1 MNRFVSHRMSSAS
14 LALVRYGRVPEVARF
29 ETGDLRLLDRD
40 ATLVVETPR
49 GLELGRLLDLIKP
62 APVNGSDDEPP
73 PPTGV
78 VRRIAGDADE
88 SKAVQLRRRAEEE
101 FADWERRIQEWNL
114 DLQLIDLEWTLDES
128 KLILY
133 VLNERGPE
141 CTKLALQAA
150 AAGFGVI
157 EVQPV
162 SLEGLK
168 PIENAGG
175 GCGSCGCHN

>member
-1 MNRFVSHRMSSAS
+1 MTPAS
-14 LALVRYGRVPEVARF
+14 LALVRYGCVPEVARF
-29 ETGDLRLLDRD
+29 ETGDVGPLQRD
-40 ATLVVETPR
+40 ESIVVETPR
-49 GLELGRLLDLIKP
+49 GLELGRLLDFVKP
-62 APVNGSDDEPP
+62 AAPINGSDESPP
-73 PPTGV
+73 ATGQ
-78 VRRIAGDADE
+78 VRRIALKADQ
-88 SKAVQLRRRAEEE
+88 SKAALLRSRAEQE
-101 FADWERRIQEWNL
+101 FAGWEQRIREWNL
-114 DLQLIDLEWTLDES
+114 DLQLIDLEWTLDEA

-168 PIENAGG
+168 PIESAGG